1 MAGEQLH
8 ESRLAGTILADDSVN
23 LPGIDSQADILQHLD
38 RAEGLRQRDRLQR
51 RTSGGDGRLGA
62 CRFHPTLVHTFP
74 AFEDATAASMKRMP
88 AKPSRT
94 VG

>member
-1 MAGEQLH
+1 MLREPGDKK
-8 ESRLAGTILADDSVN
+8 ILDLQDC
-23 LPGIDSQADILQHLD
+23 LPVALRIDSAT
-38 RAEGLRQRDRLQR
+38 ASSSGPPAVTDRL
-51 RTSGGDGRLGA
+51 GG